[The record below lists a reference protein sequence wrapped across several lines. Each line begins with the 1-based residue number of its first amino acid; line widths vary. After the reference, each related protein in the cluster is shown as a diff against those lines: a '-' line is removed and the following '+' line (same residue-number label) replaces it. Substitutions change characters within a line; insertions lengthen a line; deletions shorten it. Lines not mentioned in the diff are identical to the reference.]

1 MISDRNFP
9 LKTLEMGFQRI
20 DTSKLYL
27 GAFPRNSLEALAFGD
42 CLFRRWTKAIPISH
56 PQKVGQSGSRNSAF
70 VFFFWVIE
78 LYSKCFCFQWMVSFL
93 CRLFYPENNFKSDLE
108 RERQFGAT
116 FTHTLYY
123 LAQVNAAM
131 GQSEKGA
138 KYCHTTLLRQL
149 ETGQYD
155 PVDWALNCATLSQYY
170 ITQGNYMLSRHCLGK
185 CRLILVVFNC

>member
-1 MISDRNFP
+1 
-9 LKTLEMGFQRI
+9 
-20 DTSKLYL
+20 
-27 GAFPRNSLEALAFGD
+27 
-42 CLFRRWTKAIPISH
+42 
-56 PQKVGQSGSRNSAF
+56 
-70 VFFFWVIE
+70 
-78 LYSKCFCFQWMVSFL
+78 MVSLL

-138 KYCHTTLLRQL
+138 MYCHTTLLRQL

-185 CRLILVVFNC
+185 CRLILEVFINFTSGEQGHCNGESTHVIYGLSLLLVLYFALKGFFLGTPGVLAI

>member
-1 MISDRNFP
+1 
-9 LKTLEMGFQRI
+9 
-20 DTSKLYL
+20 
-27 GAFPRNSLEALAFGD
+27 
-42 CLFRRWTKAIPISH
+42 
-56 PQKVGQSGSRNSAF
+56 
-70 VFFFWVIE
+70 
-78 LYSKCFCFQWMVSFL
+78 MVSLL

-138 KYCHTTLLRQL
+138 MYCHTTLLRQL

-185 CRLILVVFNC
+185 CRPILVVFIIVTSGEQGPHNGESTHVIYGLSLLLVLYFALKGFSLGTPGVLTIWQKILEIPDER

>member
-1 MISDRNFP
+1 
-9 LKTLEMGFQRI
+9 
-20 DTSKLYL
+20 
-27 GAFPRNSLEALAFGD
+27 
-42 CLFRRWTKAIPISH
+42 
-56 PQKVGQSGSRNSAF
+56 
-70 VFFFWVIE
+70 
-78 LYSKCFCFQWMVSFL
+78 MVSPL

-138 KYCHTTLLRQL
+138 MYCHTTLLRQL

-185 CRLILVVFNC
+185 CRPILVVFINLTSGGARASQWWEHSRDIWVEFIVGSLLFSERFFCGFSRGAYHLTECFGNSSWKVNGKVKLTPFLDSNHNGCGNSAVNW

>member
-1 MISDRNFP
+1 
-9 LKTLEMGFQRI
+9 
-20 DTSKLYL
+20 
-27 GAFPRNSLEALAFGD
+27 
-42 CLFRRWTKAIPISH
+42 
-56 PQKVGQSGSRNSAF
+56 
-70 VFFFWVIE
+70 
-78 LYSKCFCFQWMVSFL
+78 MVSFL

-131 GQSEKGA
+131 GHSEKGA
-138 KYCHTTLLRQL
+138 MYCHTTLLRQL

-185 CRLILVVFNC
+185 CRLILVVLTIYQLHLWGARTLQWWEHSRDIWVEFIVGSLLCSERFFLGAPGVLAIWQNILEIPAGR

>member
-1 MISDRNFP
+1 
-9 LKTLEMGFQRI
+9 
-20 DTSKLYL
+20 
-27 GAFPRNSLEALAFGD
+27 
-42 CLFRRWTKAIPISH
+42 
-56 PQKVGQSGSRNSAF
+56 
-70 VFFFWVIE
+70 
-78 LYSKCFCFQWMVSFL
+78 MVSIL

-138 KYCHTTLLRQL
+138 MYCHTTLLRQL

-185 CRLILVVFNC
+185 CRPILVVFINLTSGEQGHRNGESTHVIYGLSLLLVLYFSLKGFFWELQGCLPFDRIFWKFQPEGKW

>member
-1 MISDRNFP
+1 
-9 LKTLEMGFQRI
+9 
-20 DTSKLYL
+20 
-27 GAFPRNSLEALAFGD
+27 
-42 CLFRRWTKAIPISH
+42 
-56 PQKVGQSGSRNSAF
+56 
-70 VFFFWVIE
+70 
-78 LYSKCFCFQWMVSFL
+78 MVSFL
-93 CRLFYPENNFKSDLE
+93 CRLFYAENNFKSDLE

-123 LAQVNAAM
+123 LAQVNTAV

-138 KYCHTTLLRQL
+138 MYCHTTLLRQL

-185 CRLILVVFNC
+185 CRPILVVFNC